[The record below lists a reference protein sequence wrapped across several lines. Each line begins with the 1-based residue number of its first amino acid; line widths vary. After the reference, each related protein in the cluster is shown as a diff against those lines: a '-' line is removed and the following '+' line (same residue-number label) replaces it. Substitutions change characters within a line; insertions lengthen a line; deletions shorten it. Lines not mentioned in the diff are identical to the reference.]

1 MWCNV
6 MYVYHC
12 ISMYV
17 YIYIMYIIHVYTLWG
32 WRAPLLTAT
41 WVFTRGPRFDL
52 THGFPR
58 PCWPCPYWSLYAS
71 CDAHAHDQRRLDRWA
86 NDVRREGLWLILIEY
101 YLDILIA
108 FLKVFLF
115 CFHFNFCHLPR
126 LIGGKRGLLGWNSLR
141 CDRWTWKS
149 KITKHPQLFACK
161 FDELR
166 PSWSPCLIVD
176 LHISEHIYHIFLDWP
191 WSSLTGWYLVLIP
204 EYNWMTKNG
213 ELWWANRLLFIYT

>member
-1 MWCNV
+1 
-6 MYVYHC
+6 MYVYH
-12 ISMYV
+12 YV
-17 YIYIMYIIHVYTLWG
+17 YIIYIYIIYIHVYTLWG

-41 WVFTRGPRFDL
+41 LVFTRGPRFDL
-52 THGFPR
+52 IHGLPR

-141 CDRWTWKS
+141 CDKS
-149 KITKHPQLFACK
+149 LN
-161 FDELR
+161 
-166 PSWSPCLIVD
+166 
-176 LHISEHIYHIFLDWP
+176 
-191 WSSLTGWYLVLIP
+191 IP
-204 EYNWMTKNG
+204 NYSH
-213 ELWWANRLLFIYT
+213 ANSMN

>member
-1 MWCNV
+1 MWC
-6 MYVYHC
+6 MYIIVYLC
-12 ISMYV
+12 M
-17 YIYIMYIIHVYTLWG
+17 YIYIYYMYIIHVYTLWG

-108 FLKVFLF
+108 FLKVF
-115 CFHFNFCHLPR
+115 CFVSTSIFVICPDWLEEKEACWDETVWDVTLDGHGNQKSLNIPNYSHA
-126 LIGGKRGLLGWNSLR
+126 NSM
-141 CDRWTWKS
+141 
-149 KITKHPQLFACK
+149 
-161 FDELR
+161 
-166 PSWSPCLIVD
+166 
-176 LHISEHIYHIFLDWP
+176 
-191 WSSLTGWYLVLIP
+191 
-204 EYNWMTKNG
+204 N
-213 ELWWANRLLFIYT
+213 